1 MIPVVD
7 YGRIERIKINNDTI
21 PFNTA
26 TLIYMGIFLLTGLI
40 LFTRYQKK
48 NKPNF
53 FSSL

>member
-7 YGRIERIKINNDTI
+7 YDRIERIKISNDPI

-26 TLIYMGIFLLTGLI
+26 TLIYLGIFLLAGLI

-48 NKPNF
+48 NQPKF
-53 FSSL
+53 FSAL